1 MRGHIPHEE
10 AVPIPGWSSEWAG
23 CLPQSQGA
31 DLGALTYV
39 GSKLELE
46 QSTGRKHS
54 STSSRAEALT
64 THLTWQE
71 TDTAGGLVGD
81 TEALKWFIAKDF
93 CS

>member
-1 MRGHIPHEE
+1 M
-10 AVPIPGWSSEWAG
+10 
-23 CLPQSQGA
+23 
-31 DLGALTYV
+31 

-46 QSTGRKHS
+46 QSAGRKHS

-81 TEALKWFIAKDF
+81 TEALKRFIAKGF
-93 CS
+93 CR